1 MCFSNMFGYQTQ
13 YFLFGQ
19 FLILSEHSPEI
30 SPMTLLSFSYQGHLV
45 RSVLGTDHTTRVSC
59 RGTTFSDKHT
69 TRIILMQSC
78 IPLLY
83 HYYPKIC
90 PILSGKAIH
99 IYIYMYN
106 RCNIIAYPYIT
117 QRSRCSASTL
127 VGHMAVCSSVA
138 TWTLGPCWTRFEVRN
153 LMGERF
159 SEHIYEDGQQIDS
172 GFHMGYLWVLY
183 G

>member
-99 IYIYMYN
+99 IYI
-106 RCNIIAYPYIT
+106 CIT
-117 QRSRCSASTL
+117 DVISQHIHISPRDPGVAPRRWW
-127 VGHMAVCSSVA
+127 A
-138 TWTLGPCWTRFEVRN
+138 TWLFAAALPLGLWGRAGR
-153 LMGERF
+153 
-159 SEHIYEDGQQIDS
+159 DS
-172 GFHMGYLWVLY
+172 KCGI
-183 G
+183 